1 MSVATSVVLAT
12 VRTFLNDDAA
22 ANWTDA
28 ALMPKL
34 QQAHREL
41 QVKLRRAAAPV
52 MKGTYIETIPASG
65 TAFSTPPVDL
75 IAPIQLWENAPAG
88 PLANYQLM
96 TESDPLPN
104 VAQVA
109 TLVWWAWVNEVVTF
123 IGSSASRM
131 VKMVYWKRITVPQAN
146 TDLIGFIDGE
156 LYLAP
161 RTAAIAYGSTGDG
174 NSMGVLAGLADASLS
189 EVILSNRGR
198 APQAQNQSQKP

>member
-1 MSVATSVVLAT
+1 
-12 VRTFLNDDAA
+12 
-22 ANWTDA
+22 
-28 ALMPKL
+28 
-34 QQAHREL
+34 
-41 QVKLRRAAAPV
+41 

>member
-12 VRTFLNDDAA
+12 ARTFLNDDAA